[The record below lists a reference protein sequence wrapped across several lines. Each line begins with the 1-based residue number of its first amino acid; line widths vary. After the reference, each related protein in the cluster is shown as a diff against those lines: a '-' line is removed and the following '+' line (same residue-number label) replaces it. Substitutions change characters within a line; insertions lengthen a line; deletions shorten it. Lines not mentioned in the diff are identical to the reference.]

1 MPPKSC
7 QWRKTTQV
15 DAGVGENGAW
25 SRTGEMD
32 AKEGGVARRRKIE
45 IPIASSNMK
54 LFKCSHNI

>member
-1 MPPKSC
+1 M
-7 QWRKTTQV
+7 RKTTQV